1 MKNFKRD
8 KNDRSKGK
16 HVDIP
21 REERRKVV
29 LCEENGMPSDVK
41 RKERRDDHESTHG
54 KIYIEKSSVDELN
67 TKVIETTCQIEQV
80 FVHKKDIGKEKYFG
94 LVQDETY
101 DKKSN
106 KVQDYISL
114 YYKTDDVVLKDIE
127 LQAWWKEIREV
138 GHGDK
143 SCETWWPKMQTR
155 EELIHSLTIIIWM
168 SSALHAAINFGQY
181 PYGGFSPNRPGM
193 SRRLIPD
200 PGTAEYE
207 ELKTNPVKGYSKT
220 ISPQFQT
227 LIGIAVLEVLSIHS
241 SDEFF
246 LGQREAAEWTKD
258 KEALKTFEK
267 FGKKVAEIEEKI
279 TMMNNDE
286 KLKNRTGPV
295 KMPYTLLLYPTSEPG
310 LVTANGIPNSISI

>member
-1 MKNFKRD
+1 
-8 KNDRSKGK
+8 
-16 HVDIP
+16 
-21 REERRKVV
+21 
-29 LCEENGMPSDVK
+29 
-41 RKERRDDHESTHG
+41 
-54 KIYIEKSSVDELN
+54 
-67 TKVIETTCQIEQV
+67 
-80 FVHKKDIGKEKYFG
+80 
-94 LVQDETY
+94 
-101 DKKSN
+101 
-106 KVQDYISL
+106 
-114 YYKTDDVVLKDIE
+114 
-127 LQAWWKEIREV
+127 
-138 GHGDK
+138 
-143 SCETWWPKMQTR
+143 MQTR